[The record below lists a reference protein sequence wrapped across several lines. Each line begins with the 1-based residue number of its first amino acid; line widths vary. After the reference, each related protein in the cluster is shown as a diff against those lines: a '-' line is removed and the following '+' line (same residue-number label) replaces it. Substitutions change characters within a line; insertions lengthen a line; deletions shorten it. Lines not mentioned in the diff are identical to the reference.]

1 MTSTQEKFNQLKSNL
16 RQMERVLVAFSGG
29 VDSTFLLATARDV
42 LGPAT
47 IGVTERSEVFPA
59 RELQN
64 AQKIASGLGVEHLIV
79 NNNGLSNDKFCAN
92 PVDRCY
98 WCKKDLYTRLKK
110 IYKPTEEFQIV
121 DGTNYDDLADFRPGI
136 LAANEEGVGHPLAEA
151 GLTKEEIRQLARE
164 RGLMNWDKETM
175 ACLASRIPY
184 GMKITSERLKIIEE
198 GEDFLRDLGLKEVR
212 LRLHDDRSARI
223 EVSKDSM
230 PLLLNHSEEIVEKL
244 KGARLKYITL
254 DLQGY
259 RTGSMNEPSGGR
271 VDLKVRLYKT
281 T

>member
-1 MTSTQEKFNQLKSNL
+1 M
-16 RQMERVLVAFSGG
+16 
-29 VDSTFLLATARDV
+29 
-42 LGPAT
+42 
-47 IGVTERSEVFPA
+47 
-59 RELQN
+59 
-64 AQKIASGLGVEHLIV
+64 IV

-110 IYKPTEEFQIV
+110 ISKPTEEFQIV

-151 GLTKEEIRQLARE
+151 GLTKKEIRQLARE

-271 VDLKVRLYKT
+271 ADLKVRLYKT

>member
-1 MTSTQEKFNQLKSNL
+1 MTSTQEKFKQLKSNL
-16 RQMERVLVAFSGG
+16 RQMKRVLVAFSGG

-42 LGPAT
+42 LGPTVMA
-47 IGVTERSEVFPA
+47 VTERSEVFPA

-64 AQKIASGLGVEHLIV
+64 AQRMAGSLGVEHLII
-79 NNNGLSNDKFCAN
+79 NNNGLNNKKFCAN

-98 WCKKDLYTRLKK
+98 WCKKDLYTKLKS
-110 IYKPTEEFQIV
+110 ISKPGEESQIV
-121 DGTNYDDLADFRPGI
+121 DGTNYDDLADCRPGI

-164 RGLMNWDKETM
+164 RGLMNWDKEAM

-184 GMKITSERLKIIEE
+184 GIKITSERLKIIEE

-212 LRLHDDRSARI
+212 LRLHDDRTARI

-230 PLLLNHSEEIVEKL
+230 PHLLKHSEDIAKKL
-244 KGARLKYITL
+244 KDLGLVYITL

-259 RTGSMNEPSGGR
+259 RSGSMNS
-271 VDLKVRLYKT
+271 VRKRD
-281 T
+281 